1 MLENKFESVKNN
13 NEETQNEISTS
24 QEKKLPRYMMPK

>member
-13 NEETQNEISTS
+13 NQVTHYDISTA